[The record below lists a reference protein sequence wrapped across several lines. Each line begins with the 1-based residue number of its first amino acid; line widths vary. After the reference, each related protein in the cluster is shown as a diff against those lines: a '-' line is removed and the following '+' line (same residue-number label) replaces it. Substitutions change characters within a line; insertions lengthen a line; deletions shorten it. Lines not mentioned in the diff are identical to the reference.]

1 MVLFRLGDVVVV
13 ASILWQVATGFSS
26 LVIMMY
32 EAPSPMPA
40 ISGAT
45 VIAVNSGIAIAHAAS
60 GVVINVSSCW
70 LGGDFPVFARS
81 FLALHV
87 KVGTTKR
94 HTIMK
99 KINFLI
105 VA

>member
-40 ISGAT
+40 ISAAT

-60 GVVINVSSCW
+60 GVVINVSCCW

-87 KVGTTKR
+87 KVGTTRR
-94 HTIMK
+94 HTMK
-99 KINFLI
+99 KIAFLI
-105 VA
+105 VV